1 MKKYLTILACF
12 FLVCSFFSCKE
23 EEDFYNIP
31 RFQESVFNEKANVIN
46 ATSAEIR
53 MYNATLIDTTQNGYV
68 RSYNYYLRYSLSP
81 DMANPSGEFS
91 LSSRSKKLPGMYGSY
106 HVYYFDLKNLTP
118 NTTYYYKVYVK
129 GCGDSEFGSSV
140 KSFTTSS
147 TLRIS
152 KVTYTDWDGEV
163 KEVDESM
170 SPLGLSVVDTDGR
183 STRNLMVTYQ
193 NGEWRV
199 PDEILGKDIKECG
212 IYTPYK
218 KESDY
223 MNEDALG
230 WLRLC
235 TYKNGKNSV
244 DDVLT
249 GYAYLK
255 DDKSVSLRLSHALA
269 RVRFHFTIAEDC
281 NEENLKVQSFII
293 DQEASSKIIPSIFFY
308 SLYGKITSVGEFM
321 DIDSGESFVMT
332 KKSQSDVTILSGETC
347 SSGTVQAK
355 IQLSNGS
362 TYSVPITLKADSWKS
377 GNTYDYNIVY
387 SRTGLTLSDVTV
399 NEWNKNEGGD
409 INIYE

>member
-1 MKKYLTILACF
+1 MKRNILWIVAACLLCLGFTGCQEPDEPSPLVPVLQLNEAQGVTATTAYVGNYNYDSDSSIGEFYYLFSTNENF
-12 FLVCSFFSCKE
+12 QDSLV
-23 EEDFYNIP
+23 Y
-31 RFQESVFNEKANVIN
+31 
-46 ATSAEIR
+46 SAEL
-53 MYNATLIDTTQNGYV
+53 NSFTTIYG
-68 RSYNYYLRYSLSP
+68 LR
-81 DMANPSGEFS
+81 
-91 LSSRSKKLPGMYGSY
+91 
-106 HVYYFDLKNLTP
+106 P
-118 NTTYYYKVYVK
+118 NTTYFYKLVGTDGSIKVN
-129 GCGDSEFGSSV
+129 SEV
-140 KSFTTSS
+140 RSFTTLKGFSIAK
-147 TLRIS
+147 L
-152 KVTYTDWDGEV
+152 TYTDWDGEV

-170 SPLGLSVVDTDGR
+170 SPLGLSVVDADGW
-183 STRNLMVTYQ
+183 STRNLKVTYE

-199 PDEILGKDIKECG
+199 PDEILGKDIRECG

-281 NEENLKVQSFII
+281 NEDNLEVQSFII
-293 DQEASSKIIPSIFFY
+293 DQEVNSKIIPSIFFY

-332 KKSQSDVTILSGETC
+332 KKSQSDVTILSGETR
-347 SSGTVQAK
+347 SSGIVQAR

-399 NEWNKNEGGD
+399 KEWNKNESGD

>member
-1 MKKYLTILACF
+1 MKRNILWIVAACLLCLGFSSCQEPDAPSPLVPVLQLNEAQDVTATTAYVGNYSYDSDSSIGEFYYLFSTNENF
-12 FLVCSFFSCKE
+12 QDSLV
-23 EEDFYNIP
+23 Y
-31 RFQESVFNEKANVIN
+31 
-46 ATSAEIR
+46 SAEL
-53 MYNATLIDTTQNGYV
+53 NSFTTIYG
-68 RSYNYYLRYSLSP
+68 LR
-81 DMANPSGEFS
+81 
-91 LSSRSKKLPGMYGSY
+91 
-106 HVYYFDLKNLTP
+106 P
-118 NTTYYYKVYVK
+118 NTTYFYKLVGTDGSIKVN
-129 GCGDSEFGSSV
+129 SEV
-140 KSFTTSS
+140 RSFTTLKGFSIAK
-147 TLRIS
+147 L
-152 KVTYTDWDGEV
+152 TYTDWDGEV

-170 SPLGLSVVDTDGR
+170 SPLGLSVVDTDGW

-199 PDEILGKDIKECG
+199 PDEILGKDIRECG

-281 NEENLKVQSFII
+281 NEDNLEVQSFII

-332 KKSQSDVTILSGETC
+332 KKTQSDVTILSGETR
-347 SSGTVQAK
+347 SSGTVQAR

-399 NEWNKNEGGD
+399 KEWNKNESGD

>member
-1 MKKYLTILACF
+1 MKRNILWIVAACLLCLGF
-12 FLVCSFFSCKE
+12 TSCQEPDAPSPLV
-23 EEDFYNIP
+23 P
-31 RFQESVFNEKANVIN
+31 VLQLNEAQDVT
-46 ATSAEIR
+46 ATTA
-53 MYNATLIDTTQNGYV
+53 YV
-68 RSYNYYLRYSLSP
+68 GNYSYDSDSSIGEFYYLFSTNENFQDSLVYS
-81 DMANPSGEFS
+81 A
-91 LSSRSKKLPGMYGSY
+91 KLNSFTTIYG
-106 HVYYFDLKNLTP
+106 LRP
-118 NTTYYYKVYVK
+118 NTTYFYKLVGTDGSIKVN
-129 GCGDSEFGSSV
+129 SEV
-140 KSFTTSS
+140 RSFTTLKGFSIAK
-147 TLRIS
+147 L
-152 KVTYTDWDGEV
+152 TYTDWDGEV

-183 STRNLMVTYQ
+183 STWNLKVTYE

-255 DDKSVSLRLSHALA
+255 NEKSVSLRLSHALA

-281 NEENLKVQSFII
+281 NEDNLEVQSFII

-332 KKSQSDVTILSGETC
+332 KKSQSDVTILSGATR

-399 NEWNKNEGGD
+399 KEWNKNESGD

>member
-23 EEDFYNIP
+23 EEDFNNIP

-68 RSYNYYLRYSLSP
+68 RSYDYYLRYSLSP
-81 DMANPSGEFS
+81 DMSNPSGEIS
-91 LSSRSKKLPGMYGSY
+91 LSSRSKKRPDMIGSY

-163 KEVDESM
+163 REVDESM
-170 SPLGLSVVDTDGR
+170 SPLGLSVVDADGR
-183 STRNLMVTYQ
+183 STWDLKVTYE

-212 IYTPYK
+212 IYTPYHG
-218 KESDY
+218 DLLD
-223 MNEDALG
+223 EDALG

-255 DDKSVSLRLSHALA
+255 NEKSVSLRLSHALCP
-269 RVRFHFTIAEDC
+269 F
-281 NEENLKVQSFII
+281 
-293 DQEASSKIIPSIFFY
+293 PFF
-308 SLYGKITSVGEFM
+308 
-321 DIDSGESFVMT
+321 
-332 KKSQSDVTILSGETC
+332 
-347 SSGTVQAK
+347 
-355 IQLSNGS
+355 N
-362 TYSVPITLKADSWKS
+362 
-377 GNTYDYNIVY
+377 
-387 SRTGLTLSDVTV
+387 SRGL
-399 NEWNKNEGGD
+399 
-409 INIYE
+409 

>member
-1 MKKYLTILACF
+1 MKRNILWIVAACLLCLGF
-12 FLVCSFFSCKE
+12 TSCQEPDAPSPLV
-23 EEDFYNIP
+23 P
-31 RFQESVFNEKANVIN
+31 VLQLNEAQDVT
-46 ATSAEIR
+46 ATTA
-53 MYNATLIDTTQNGYV
+53 YV
-68 RSYNYYLRYSLSP
+68 GNYSYDSDSSIGEFYYLFSTNENFQDSLVYSAKL
-81 DMANPSGEFS
+81 N
-91 LSSRSKKLPGMYGSY
+91 SSKTIYG
-106 HVYYFDLKNLTP
+106 LRP
-118 NTTYYYKVYVK
+118 NTTYFYKLVGTDGSIKVN
-129 GCGDSEFGSSV
+129 SEV
-140 KSFTTSS
+140 RSFTTLKGFSIAK
-147 TLRIS
+147 L
-152 KVTYTDWDGEV
+152 TYTDWDGEV

-170 SPLGLSVVDTDGR
+170 SPLGLSVVDTDGW

-235 TYKNGKNSV
+235 TYKNGKNSL

-255 DDKSVSLRLSHALA
+255 NEKSVSLRLSHALA

-281 NEENLKVQSFII
+281 NEDNLEVQSFII

-332 KKSQSDVTILSGETC
+332 KKSQSDVTILSGATR

-399 NEWNKNEGGD
+399 KEWNKNESGD

>member
-1 MKKYLTILACF
+1 MKRNILWIVAACLLCLGF
-12 FLVCSFFSCKE
+12 TSCQEPDAPSPLV
-23 EEDFYNIP
+23 P
-31 RFQESVFNEKANVIN
+31 VLQLNEAQDVT
-46 ATSAEIR
+46 ATTA
-53 MYNATLIDTTQNGYV
+53 YV
-68 RSYNYYLRYSLSP
+68 GNYSYDSDSSIGEFYYLFSTNENFQDSLVYSAKL
-81 DMANPSGEFS
+81 N
-91 LSSRSKKLPGMYGSY
+91 SSKTIYG
-106 HVYYFDLKNLTP
+106 LRP
-118 NTTYYYKVYVK
+118 NTTYFYKLVGTDGSIKVN
-129 GCGDSEFGSSV
+129 SEV
-140 KSFTTSS
+140 RSFTTLKGFSIAK
-147 TLRIS
+147 L
-152 KVTYTDWDGEV
+152 TYTDWDGEV

-170 SPLGLSVVDTDGR
+170 SPLGLSVVDTDGW

-199 PDEILGKDIKECG
+199 PDEILGKDIRECG

-218 KESDY
+218 KESDF

-281 NEENLKVQSFII
+281 NEDNLEVQSFII

-332 KKSQSDVTILSGETC
+332 KKSQSDVTILSGATR

-399 NEWNKNEGGD
+399 KEWNKNESGN

>member
-1 MKKYLTILACF
+1 MKRNILWIVAACLLCLGF
-12 FLVCSFFSCKE
+12 SSCQEPDAPSPLV
-23 EEDFYNIP
+23 P
-31 RFQESVFNEKANVIN
+31 VLQLNEAQDVT
-46 ATSAEIR
+46 ATTA
-53 MYNATLIDTTQNGYV
+53 YV
-68 RSYNYYLRYSLSP
+68 GNYSYDSDSSIGEFYYLFSTNENFQDSLVYRAELNS
-81 DMANPSGEFS
+81 FTTI
-91 LSSRSKKLPGMYGSY
+91 YG
-106 HVYYFDLKNLTP
+106 LRP
-118 NTTYYYKVYVK
+118 NTTYFYKLVGTDGSIKVN
-129 GCGDSEFGSSV
+129 SEV
-140 KSFTTSS
+140 RSFTTLKGFSIAK
-147 TLRIS
+147 L
-152 KVTYTDWDGEV
+152 TYTDWDGEIR
-163 KEVDESM
+163 EVDESM
-170 SPLGLSVVDTDGR
+170 SPLGLSVVDTDGW

-199 PDEILGKDIKECG
+199 PDEILGKDIRECG

-218 KESDY
+218 KESDF

-281 NEENLKVQSFII
+281 NEDNLEVQSFII

-332 KKSQSDVTILSGETC
+332 KKTQSDVTILSGETR
-347 SSGTVQAK
+347 SSGTVQAR

-362 TYSVPITLKADSWKS
+362 TYSVPIILKADSWKS

-399 NEWNKNEGGD
+399 KEWNKNESGD

>member
-1 MKKYLTILACF
+1 MKRNILWIVVACLLCLGFSSCQEPDAPSPLVPVLQLNEAQDVTATTAYVGNYSYDSDSSIGEFYYLFSTNENF
-12 FLVCSFFSCKE
+12 RDSLV
-23 EEDFYNIP
+23 Y
-31 RFQESVFNEKANVIN
+31 
-46 ATSAEIR
+46 SAEL
-53 MYNATLIDTTQNGYV
+53 NSFTTIYG
-68 RSYNYYLRYSLSP
+68 LR
-81 DMANPSGEFS
+81 
-91 LSSRSKKLPGMYGSY
+91 
-106 HVYYFDLKNLTP
+106 P
-118 NTTYYYKVYVK
+118 NTTFFYKLVGTDGSIKVN
-129 GCGDSEFGSSV
+129 SEV
-140 KSFTTSS
+140 RSFTTLKGFSIAK
-147 TLRIS
+147 L
-152 KVTYTDWDGEV
+152 TYTDWDGEV

-170 SPLGLSVVDTDGR
+170 SPLGLSVVDTDGW

-199 PDEILGKDIKECG
+199 PDEILGKDIRECG

-218 KESDY
+218 KESDF

-281 NEENLKVQSFII
+281 NEDNLEVQSFII

-332 KKSQSDVTILSGETC
+332 KKTQSDVTILSGETR
-347 SSGTVQAK
+347 SSGTVQAR

-399 NEWNKNEGGD
+399 KEWNKNESGD

>member
-1 MKKYLTILACF
+1 MKRNILWIVVACLLCLGF
-12 FLVCSFFSCKE
+12 SSCQEPDAPSPLV
-23 EEDFYNIP
+23 P
-31 RFQESVFNEKANVIN
+31 VLQLNEAQDVT
-46 ATSAEIR
+46 ATTA
-53 MYNATLIDTTQNGYV
+53 YV
-68 RSYNYYLRYSLSP
+68 GNYSYDSDSSIGEFYYLFSTNENFQDSLVYS
-81 DMANPSGEFS
+81 A
-91 LSSRSKKLPGMYGSY
+91 KLNSFTTIYG
-106 HVYYFDLKNLTP
+106 LRP
-118 NTTYYYKVYVK
+118 NTTYFYKLV
-129 GCGDSEFGSSV
+129 GTDGSV
-140 KSFTTSS
+140 KVNSEVRSFTTLKGFSIAK
-147 TLRIS
+147 L
-152 KVTYTDWDGEV
+152 TYTDWDGEV

-170 SPLGLSVVDTDGR
+170 SPLGLSVVDADGW
-183 STRNLMVTYQ
+183 STRNLKVTYE

-199 PDEILGKDIKECG
+199 PDEILGKDIRECG

-281 NEENLKVQSFII
+281 NEDNLEVQSFII
-293 DQEASSKIIPSIFFY
+293 DQEVNSKIIPSIFFY

-332 KKSQSDVTILSGETC
+332 KKSQTDVTILSGATR

-399 NEWNKNEGGD
+399 KEWNKNESGD

>member
-1 MKKYLTILACF
+1 MKRNILWIVAACLLCLGF
-12 FLVCSFFSCKE
+12 TSCQEPDAPSPLV
-23 EEDFYNIP
+23 P
-31 RFQESVFNEKANVIN
+31 VLQLNEAQNVT
-46 ATSAEIR
+46 ATTA
-53 MYNATLIDTTQNGYV
+53 YV
-68 RSYNYYLRYSLSP
+68 GNYSYDSDSSIGEFYYLFSTNENFQDSLVYS
-81 DMANPSGEFS
+81 A
-91 LSSRSKKLPGMYGSY
+91 KLNSFTTIYG
-106 HVYYFDLKNLTP
+106 LRP
-118 NTTYYYKVYVK
+118 NTTYFYKLVGTDGSIKVN
-129 GCGDSEFGSSV
+129 SEV
-140 KSFTTSS
+140 RSFTTLKGFSIAK
-147 TLRIS
+147 L
-152 KVTYTDWDGEV
+152 TYTDWDGEV
-163 KEVDESM
+163 REVDESM
-170 SPLGLSVVDTDGR
+170 SPLGLSVVDTDGW
-183 STRNLMVTYQ
+183 STRNLMVTYE

-255 DDKSVSLRLSHALA
+255 NEKSVSLRLSHALA

-281 NEENLKVQSFII
+281 NEDNLEVQSFII
-293 DQEASSKIIPSIFFY
+293 DQEASSKIIPTIFWY
-308 SLYGKITSVGEFM
+308 SLYGKLQYVEVFSE
-321 DIDSGESFVMT
+321 IDSGESFVMT
-332 KKSQSDVTILSGETC
+332 KKSQTDVTILSGETR
-347 SSGTVQAK
+347 SSGTVQAR

-377 GNTYDYNIVY
+377 GKTYDYNIVY

-399 NEWNKNEGGD
+399 KEWNKNESGD

>member
-1 MKKYLTILACF
+1 MKRNILWIVAACLLCLGF
-12 FLVCSFFSCKE
+12 TGCQEPDEPSPLV
-23 EEDFYNIP
+23 P
-31 RFQESVFNEKANVIN
+31 VLQLNEAQGVT
-46 ATSAEIR
+46 ATTA
-53 MYNATLIDTTQNGYV
+53 YV
-68 RSYNYYLRYSLSP
+68 GNYNYDSDS
-81 DMANPSGEFS
+81 SIGEFYYLFSTNENFQDS
-91 LSSRSKKLPGMYGSY
+91 LVYRAELNSFTTIYG
-106 HVYYFDLKNLTP
+106 LRP
-118 NTTYYYKVYVK
+118 NTTYFYKLVGTDGSIKVN
-129 GCGDSEFGSSV
+129 SEV
-140 KSFTTSS
+140 RSFTTLKGFSIAK
-147 TLRIS
+147 L
-152 KVTYTDWDGEV
+152 TYTDWDGEV

-170 SPLGLSVVDTDGR
+170 SPLGLSVVDADGW
-183 STRNLMVTYQ
+183 STRNLKVTYE

-199 PDEILGKDIKECG
+199 PDEILGKDIRECG

-281 NEENLKVQSFII
+281 NEDNLEVQSFII
-293 DQEASSKIIPSIFFY
+293 DQEVNSKIIPSIFFY

-332 KKSQSDVTILSGETC
+332 KKSQSDVTILSGETR

-399 NEWNKNEGGD
+399 KEWNKNESGD

>member
-53 MYNATLIDTTQNGYV
+53 MYNETLIDTTQNGYV
-68 RSYNYYLRYSLSP
+68 RSYDYYLRYSLSP
-81 DMANPSGEFS
+81 DMSNPSEEIR

-129 GCGDSEFGSSV
+129 GCGDLKFGSSV

-147 TLRIS
+147 TLRFS
-152 KVTYTDWDGEV
+152 KVTYTDWDGEI

-170 SPLGLSVVDTDGR
+170 SPLGLSVVDADGR
-183 STRNLMVTYQ
+183 STWDLKVTYE

-199 PDEILGKDIKECG
+199 PDEVLGKDIQECG
-212 IYTPYK
+212 IYTPYHG
-218 KESDY
+218 DLL
-223 MNEDALG
+223 NEDALG

-255 DDKSVSLRLSHALA
+255 EDKSVSLRLSHALA

-281 NEENLKVQSFII
+281 NEDNLEVQSFII
-293 DQEASSKIIPSIFFY
+293 DQEASSKIIPTIFWY
-308 SLYGKITSVGEFM
+308 SLYGKLQKVEEFS

-332 KKSQSDVTILSGETC
+332 KKTQSDVTILSGETR
-347 SSGTVQAK
+347 SSGTVLAK
-355 IQLSNGS
+355 IQLSNCS

-399 NEWNKNEGGD
+399 KEWNKNESGD

>member
-1 MKKYLTILACF
+1 MKRNILWIVAACLLCLGF
-12 FLVCSFFSCKE
+12 TGCQEPDEPSPLV
-23 EEDFYNIP
+23 P
-31 RFQESVFNEKANVIN
+31 VLQLNEAQGVT
-46 ATSAEIR
+46 ATTA
-53 MYNATLIDTTQNGYV
+53 YV
-68 RSYNYYLRYSLSP
+68 GNYNYDSDS
-81 DMANPSGEFS
+81 SIGEFYYLFSTNENFQDS
-91 LSSRSKKLPGMYGSY
+91 LVYRAELNSFTTIYG
-106 HVYYFDLKNLTP
+106 LRP
-118 NTTYYYKVYVK
+118 NTTYFYKLVGTDGSIKVN
-129 GCGDSEFGSSV
+129 SEV
-140 KSFTTSS
+140 RSFTTLKGFSIAK
-147 TLRIS
+147 L
-152 KVTYTDWDGEV
+152 TYTDWDGEV

-170 SPLGLSVVDTDGR
+170 SPLGLSVVDADGW
-183 STRNLMVTYQ
+183 STRNLKVTYE

-199 PDEILGKDIKECG
+199 PDEILGKDIRECG

-218 KESDY
+218 KESDF

-281 NEENLKVQSFII
+281 NEDNLEVQSFII

-332 KKSQSDVTILSGETC
+332 KKSQTDVTILSGATR

-399 NEWNKNEGGD
+399 KEWNKNESGD

>member
-1 MKKYLTILACF
+1 MKRNILWIVAACLLCLGF
-12 FLVCSFFSCKE
+12 TSCQEPDAPSPLV
-23 EEDFYNIP
+23 P
-31 RFQESVFNEKANVIN
+31 VLQLNEAQDVT
-46 ATSAEIR
+46 ATTA
-53 MYNATLIDTTQNGYV
+53 YV
-68 RSYNYYLRYSLSP
+68 GNYSYDSDSSIGEFYYLFSTNENFQDSLVYS
-81 DMANPSGEFS
+81 
-91 LSSRSKKLPGMYGSY
+91 SKLNSFTTIYG
-106 HVYYFDLKNLTP
+106 LRP
-118 NTTYYYKVYVK
+118 NTTYFYKLVGTDGSIKVN
-129 GCGDSEFGSSV
+129 SEV
-140 KSFTTSS
+140 RSFTTLKGFSIAK
-147 TLRIS
+147 L
-152 KVTYTDWDGEV
+152 TYTDWDGEV

-170 SPLGLSVVDTDGR
+170 SPLGLSVVDTDGW

-281 NEENLKVQSFII
+281 NEDNLKVQSFII

-332 KKSQSDVTILSGETC
+332 KKSQSDVTILSGETR
-347 SSGTVQAK
+347 SSGTVQAM

-377 GNTYDYNIVY
+377 GKTYDYNIVY

-399 NEWNKNEGGD
+399 KEWNKNESGD

>member
-1 MKKYLTILACF
+1 MKRNILWIVAACLLCLGF
-12 FLVCSFFSCKE
+12 SSCQEPDEPSPLV
-23 EEDFYNIP
+23 P
-31 RFQESVFNEKANVIN
+31 VLQLNEAQGVT
-46 ATSAEIR
+46 ATTA
-53 MYNATLIDTTQNGYV
+53 YV
-68 RSYNYYLRYSLSP
+68 GNYNYDSDS
-81 DMANPSGEFS
+81 SIGEFYYLFSTNENFQDS
-91 LSSRSKKLPGMYGSY
+91 LVYRAELNSFTTIYG
-106 HVYYFDLKNLTP
+106 LRP
-118 NTTYYYKVYVK
+118 NTTYFYKLVGTDGSIKVN
-129 GCGDSEFGSSV
+129 SEV
-140 KSFTTSS
+140 RSFTTLKGFSIAK
-147 TLRIS
+147 L
-152 KVTYTDWDGEV
+152 TYTDWDGEV

-170 SPLGLSVVDTDGR
+170 SPLGLSVVDADGW

-218 KESDY
+218 KESDF

-255 DDKSVSLRLSHALA
+255 EDKSVSLRLSHALA

-281 NEENLKVQSFII
+281 NEDNLEVQSFVI

-332 KKSQSDVTILSGETC
+332 KKSQSDVTILSGATR

-399 NEWNKNEGGD
+399 KEWNKNESGD

>member
-1 MKKYLTILACF
+1 MKRNILWIVAACLLCLGFTSCQEPDAPSPLVPVLQLNEAQDVTATTAYVGNYSYDSDSSIGEFYYLFSTNENF
-12 FLVCSFFSCKE
+12 QDSLV
-23 EEDFYNIP
+23 Y
-31 RFQESVFNEKANVIN
+31 
-46 ATSAEIR
+46 SAEL
-53 MYNATLIDTTQNGYV
+53 NSFTTIYG
-68 RSYNYYLRYSLSP
+68 LR
-81 DMANPSGEFS
+81 
-91 LSSRSKKLPGMYGSY
+91 
-106 HVYYFDLKNLTP
+106 P
-118 NTTYYYKVYVK
+118 NTTYFYKLVGTDGSIKVN
-129 GCGDSEFGSSV
+129 SEV
-140 KSFTTSS
+140 RSFTTLKGFSIAK
-147 TLRIS
+147 L
-152 KVTYTDWDGEV
+152 TYTDWDGEV

-170 SPLGLSVVDTDGR
+170 SPLGLSVVDTDGW

-199 PDEILGKDIKECG
+199 PDEILGKDIRECG

-218 KESDY
+218 KESDF

-281 NEENLKVQSFII
+281 NEDNLEVQSFII

-321 DIDSGESFVMT
+321 DVDSGESFVMT
-332 KKSQSDVTILSGETC
+332 KKTQSDVTILSGETR
-347 SSGTVQAK
+347 SSGTVQAR

-362 TYSVPITLKADSWKS
+362 TYSVPITLKADSWQS
-377 GNTYDYNIVY
+377 GKTYDYNIVY

-399 NEWNKNEGGD
+399 KEWNKNESGD

>member
-1 MKKYLTILACF
+1 MKRNILWIVVACLLCLGF
-12 FLVCSFFSCKE
+12 SSCQEPDAPSPLV
-23 EEDFYNIP
+23 P
-31 RFQESVFNEKANVIN
+31 VLQLNEAQDVT
-46 ATSAEIR
+46 ATTA
-53 MYNATLIDTTQNGYV
+53 YV
-68 RSYNYYLRYSLSP
+68 GNYSYDSDSSIGEFYYLFSTNENFQDSLVYS
-81 DMANPSGEFS
+81 A
-91 LSSRSKKLPGMYGSY
+91 KLNSFTTIYG
-106 HVYYFDLKNLTP
+106 LRP
-118 NTTYYYKVYVK
+118 NTTYFYKLVGTDGSIKVN
-129 GCGDSEFGSSV
+129 SEV
-140 KSFTTSS
+140 RSFTTLKGFSIAK
-147 TLRIS
+147 L
-152 KVTYTDWDGEV
+152 TYTDWDGEV

-170 SPLGLSVVDTDGR
+170 SPLGLSVVDADGW
-183 STRNLMVTYQ
+183 STRNLKVTYE

-199 PDEILGKDIKECG
+199 PDEILGKDIRECG

-281 NEENLKVQSFII
+281 NEDNLEVQSFII
-293 DQEASSKIIPSIFFY
+293 DQEVNSKIIPSIFFY

-332 KKSQSDVTILSGETC
+332 KKSQSDVTILSGETR
-347 SSGTVQAK
+347 SSGIVQAR

-387 SRTGLTLSDVTV
+387 SRTGLSLSDVTV
-399 NEWNKNEGGD
+399 KEWNKNESGD

>member
-1 MKKYLTILACF
+1 MKRNILWIVAACLLCLGF
-12 FLVCSFFSCKE
+12 TSCQEPDAPSPLV
-23 EEDFYNIP
+23 P
-31 RFQESVFNEKANVIN
+31 VLQLNEAQDVT
-46 ATSAEIR
+46 ATTA
-53 MYNATLIDTTQNGYV
+53 YV
-68 RSYNYYLRYSLSP
+68 GNYSYDSDSSIGEFYYLFSTNENFQDSLVYS
-81 DMANPSGEFS
+81 A
-91 LSSRSKKLPGMYGSY
+91 KLNSFTTIYG
-106 HVYYFDLKNLTP
+106 LRP
-118 NTTYYYKVYVK
+118 NTTYFYKLVGTDGSIKVN
-129 GCGDSEFGSSV
+129 SEV
-140 KSFTTSS
+140 RSFTTLKGFSIAK
-147 TLRIS
+147 L
-152 KVTYTDWDGEV
+152 TYTDWDGEV

-170 SPLGLSVVDTDGR
+170 SPLGLSVVDTDGW

-281 NEENLKVQSFII
+281 NEDNLEVQSFII

-332 KKSQSDVTILSGETC
+332 KKSQSDVTILSGATR

-399 NEWNKNEGGD
+399 KEWNKNESGD